1 MKKYCLTQEARKE
14 LKGTVSFIIG
24 IAKIILITMSFLS
37 AFLVL
42 ISIFD
47 DEVKAGMNV
56 NFYMFGQVILA
67 LLFVF
72 LMYLVIQWLRKSVE
86 KC

>member
-14 LKGTVSFIIG
+14 LKGTVSLIIG